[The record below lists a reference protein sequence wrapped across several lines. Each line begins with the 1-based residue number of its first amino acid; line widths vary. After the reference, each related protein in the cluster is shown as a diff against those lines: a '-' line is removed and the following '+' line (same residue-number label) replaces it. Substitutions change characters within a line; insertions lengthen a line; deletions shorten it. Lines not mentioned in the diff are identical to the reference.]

1 MVIWHLFKKISI
13 LKKNSWRLF
22 HVSPQFPFITSEM
35 ELDYYHQKLNKCVNS
50 RVIERLNTQDLRKLE
65 KFKKKLKFY
74 IKGFFI
80 KCDQIPRKLRIWS
93 HLLKKFFMEN
103 FIFLCS
109 DFSKISE
116 ISDLNA
122 STQPTIPP
130 KKLTVALKDC

>member
-35 ELDYYHQKLNKCVNS
+35 ELDYYHQKLNKCVTY

-80 KCDQIPRKLRIWS
+80 KCDQIPWKLRIWS

-109 DFSKISE
+109 DFPKISE